1 MSDQCERAISWLIYQ
16 TSYVVV
22 SFTMFKTMPFLR
34 FQLGNTAYGETG
46 IRDVHLEMA
55 NVRLDG
61 RKGILHFI
69 RFPTAEM
76 DKFILLCKMKNLK
89 SVAKT
94 ICATGD
100 RISM

>member
-1 MSDQCERAISWLIYQ
+1 
-16 TSYVVV
+16 
-22 SFTMFKTMPFLR
+22 
-34 FQLGNTAYGETG
+34 
-46 IRDVHLEMA
+46 MA

-94 ICATGD
+94 ICATGETLRKRWKIIVFVVFAVIVVVAVVAVIVLVVVVVVFED
-100 RISM
+100 VLFW